1 MQCFETISCSRFLL
15 ARAESNLYGRLTL
28 EELAILAQE
37 VARGLGETR
46 MGYGPR
52 STIHQAAVSIA
63 LPARSQERAAKL
75 SYMDQY
81 SCRPPP
87 VFMLL
92 VSLSQICMF
101 VYHTILLTNQGHTVG
116 PDGPVYLKV
125 TPAQRFSDDNI
136 NICF

>member
-1 MQCFETISCSRFLL
+1 
-15 ARAESNLYGRLTL
+15 
-28 EELAILAQE
+28 
-37 VARGLGETR
+37 

-52 STIHQAAVSIA
+52 STIYQAAVSIA

-125 TPAQRFSDDNI
+125 TPALQRLTR
-136 NICF
+136 

>member
-1 MQCFETISCSRFLL
+1 M
-15 ARAESNLYGRLTL
+15 
-28 EELAILAQE
+28 AILAQE

-63 LPARSQERAAKL
+63 MPARSQERAAKL
-75 SYMDQY
+75 SYMEQY

-101 VYHTILLTNQGHTVG
+101 VYHVILLTNQGHTVG

-125 TPAQRFSDDNI
+125 SHKHSKI
-136 NICF
+136 

>member
-1 MQCFETISCSRFLL
+1 M

-28 EELAILAQE
+28 AELMILAQE

-46 MGYGPR
+46 LGYGPR
-52 STIHQAAVSIA
+52 STLHQAAVSIA
-63 LPARSQERAAKL
+63 LPHNQERAATL
-75 SYMDQY
+75 SYMEQY

-101 VYHTILLTNQGHTVG
+101 VYHVILLTNQGHTVG

-125 TPAQRFSDDNI
+125 KRLRTLTNYRNHFILEPPNI
-136 NICF
+136 QS